1 MTSINFPVTQI
12 RLPFNHDYFLQ
23 LSKLLSNFY
32 AFHLTNFCHYRKKE
46 IWTCRSRKSSSIL
59 QPFKIDQCFT
69 MKEWF
74 ITRLAK
80 NTVKGQNRAH
90 LAELCSSKTRC
101 SPNGLRIP
109 GASHESVLLFL
120 FFASEMGWG
129 MKVEAIFVPESP
141 CPTEILQLLLK
152 PAISWEKSSQKRR
165 RKRKERYITR
175 WSTKPPLET
184 TDLLFFTFQPFGAT
198 ESEGWS
204 VEIYRTREVGDER
217 KRMET
222 GRCTSNRGKRFFRFF
237 PTGGW
242 SAKSVT
248 VSSSRFF
255 RDRGKLAQ
263 HCKLENCDRRNFSD
277 VWRKRLE
284 NENLVEEKD
293 VFF

>member
-1 MTSINFPVTQI
+1 MIQI

-23 LSKLLSNFY
+23 LSKLLLSFY
-32 AFHLTNFCHYRKKE
+32 AFHLTNFYHYRKKE
-46 IWTCRSRKSSSIL
+46 IGTCRSRKSSSIL
-59 QPFKIDQCFT
+59 QPFKIDQCST

-90 LAELCSSKTRC
+90 LGELCSSKTRR

-109 GASHESVLLFL
+109 EASHESVLLFL

-175 WSTKPPLET
+175 WSTKPPPET
-184 TDLLFFTFQPFGAT
+184 TDLLFFSRFNPSEQLSQRVDQWKSIEREKSGTKGREWRQDGALLTVGNDSSVSFQL
-198 ESEGWS
+198 
-204 VEIYRTREVGDER
+204 GDEVR
-217 KRMET
+217 KVPLFHRVDSFEIEE
-222 GRCTSNRGKRFFRFF
+222 N
-237 PTGGW
+237 W
-242 SAKSVT
+242 LNI
-248 VSSSRFF
+248 VSWRIATNEIFLT
-255 RDRGKLAQ
+255 RD
-263 HCKLENCDRRNFSD
+263 
-277 VWRKRLE
+277 
-284 NENLVEEKD
+284 EKD
-293 VFF
+293 WKKEIWLKRKMFSFSCGKTE

>member
-1 MTSINFPVTQI
+1 
-12 RLPFNHDYFLQ
+12 
-23 LSKLLSNFY
+23 
-32 AFHLTNFCHYRKKE
+32 
-46 IWTCRSRKSSSIL
+46 
-59 QPFKIDQCFT
+59 

-165 RKRKERYITR
+165 RKRKKRYITR

-184 TDLLFFTFQPFGAT
+184 TDLLFFHVSTLRSNWVRGLIGGNLSNARSRGRKQENGD
-198 ESEGWS
+198 
-204 VEIYRTREVGDER
+204 RTVH
-217 KRMET
+217 
-222 GRCTSNRGKRFFRFF
+222 F
-237 PTGGW
+237 
-242 SAKSVT
+242 
-248 VSSSRFF
+248 
-255 RDRGKLAQ
+255 
-263 HCKLENCDRRNFSD
+263 
-277 VWRKRLE
+277 
-284 NENLVEEKD
+284 
-293 VFF
+293 